1 MRSLK
6 FAVALIVGSFA
17 TSTLAQQTLDW
28 PVGEL
33 QDYHLDS
40 GVQNNP
46 ALGTQTVF
54 LDVVAIRDAAWLRI
68 YFAEVELGADSF
80 IRLTSLLDH
89 EVQEL
94 DANGLAMWDNSSA
107 YFNGNAVLVELVAGP
122 GTTKNRLVIDQ
133 VAMEVTVA
141 LPAGTC
147 GICGPDD
154 RVPSDEDWSG
164 RLLPAGCT
172 ASVWN
177 TESCL
182 VSAGHCI
189 SFGGMVIEFRVPNST
204 NNCNIVHPP
213 VADQFT
219 ISSFL
224 FTNGGVGNDWSV
236 LTTNPNN
243 LGQTVFDRYGEFRP
257 IASSPP
263 GVGNALTIW
272 GFGIDSPCM
281 LTQTQQTSSGTV
293 TSVGNTLIRHNV
305 DATFGNS
312 GSGIIRDGEILA
324 IVTHCPCPN
333 WATRVD
339 HPNFANA
346 REQLCPGSTCPW
358 DLDNTGTVGATDLLR
373 LLVNWGP
380 CADCNGCPA
389 DFDGNCTVGATDL
402 LALLVNW
409 GPCP

>member
-6 FAVALIVGSFA
+6 FAVALIVGALA
-17 TSTLAQQTLDW
+17 TSALAQQTLDW

-46 ALGTQTVF
+46 ELTAQTVF
-54 LDVVAIRDAAWLRI
+54 VDVITIQDAAWLRI
-68 YFAEVELGADSF
+68 YFADVHLGVDSF
-80 IRLTSLLDH
+80 IRITSLLDQ

-94 DANGLAMWDNSSA
+94 DANGLAMWNNSSA
-107 YFNGNAVLVELVAGP
+107 YFNGNALLVELVAAP

-133 VAMEVTVA
+133 IATEATVA
-141 LPAGTC
+141 LPEGGC
-147 GICGPDD
+147 GICGADD

-182 VSAGHCI
+182 VSAGHCL
-189 SFGGMVIEFRVPNST
+189 GPNMVIQFRVPNS
-204 NNCNIVHPP
+204 NPNCSLNHPP
-213 VADQFT
+213 VADQFP
-219 ISSFL
+219 IILVL
-224 FTNGGVGNDWSV
+224 FTNGGIGNDWMVMTSG
-236 LTTNPNN
+236 TNN
-243 LGQTVFDRYGEFRP
+243 LGQTAFDRFGEFRP

-263 GVGNALTIW
+263 VVGDFLTLW
-272 GFGIDSPCM
+272 GFGVDSQCT
-281 LTQTQQTSSGTV
+281 LSQTQQTASGPLTQV
-293 TSVGNTLIRHNV
+293 FGTYIRYSVDLRG
-305 DATFGNS
+305 GNS
-312 GSGIIRDGEILA
+312 GSGLMRDGEILG

-333 WATRVD
+333 YATRVD
-339 HPNFANA
+339 HTNFANA
-346 REQLCPGSTCPW
+346 REQLCPAPTCPW
-358 DLDNTGTVGATDLLR
+358 DLNDDGSVGAADLLS
-373 LLVNWGP
+373 LLVSWGP
-380 CADCNGCPA
+380 CKGCPA
-389 DFDGNCTVGATDL
+389 DFDDNGMVGASDL